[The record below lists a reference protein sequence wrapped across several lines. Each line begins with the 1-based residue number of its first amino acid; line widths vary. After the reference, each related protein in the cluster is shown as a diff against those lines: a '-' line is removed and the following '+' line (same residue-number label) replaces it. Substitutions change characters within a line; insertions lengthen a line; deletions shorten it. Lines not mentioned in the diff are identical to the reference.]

1 MPSEF
6 VLNSPIVEIRHE
18 DGNQVQEGDLE
29 KYKALGVLE
38 THVIQGD
45 DDEDVEVQFL
55 STLDAKAS
63 ETIYVNEPGLDRGK
77 PST

>member
-1 MPSEF
+1 MASEF
-6 VLNSPIVEIRHE
+6 VLNTPVVEIRKE
-18 DGNQVQEGDLE
+18 TGDQVQVGDLE

-38 THVIQGD
+38 TVTIQGD

-63 ETIYVNEPGLDRGK
+63 ETIYVNEPGLDREGK
-77 PST
+77 

>member
-1 MPSEF
+1 MASEF
-6 VLNSPIVEIRHE
+6 VLNTPVVEIRK
-18 DGNQVQEGDLE
+18 DTGDQVQVGDLE
-29 KYKALGVLE
+29 KYKAVGVLE

-55 STLDAKAS
+55 ATLDAKTS